1 MFKLKSIEEEVDF
14 LNLCIYDQTQKYRG
28 RNKRNLYCLV
38 KLQVNTNR
46 AGGRGS
52 GKGLQ
57 KFLGTTIRLA

>member
-14 LNLCIYDQTQKYRG
+14 LNLCIYVQTQKYRG

-46 AGGRGS
+46 AGGEGVWEEAPEIFRHYN
-52 GKGLQ
+52 
-57 KFLGTTIRLA
+57 